1 MELTAERGNSMTQT
15 TFSNPVLDAVRR
27 SLGRES
33 GAPLPPRQLL
43 PSARAAKPLQA
54 EIALLLHETE
64 KVSGHTQQL
73 TEDNL
78 DAALWDLVQT
88 ENIRTATVWNTP
100 TLQCLDITGR
110 LKHLGVALVLPD
122 ADKHTLA
129 QCDLGVTEAD
139 FAIPDSGTLG
149 LLSGPE
155 KPRAVSLLPAVHL
168 ALLTPAA
175 LRPDLHQVFAEAQHH
190 GYLILITGPSRT
202 ADIELTLTL
211 GVHGPRE
218 LYVWMLEQPGV

>member
-1 MELTAERGNSMTQT
+1 MSQSTC
-15 TFSNPVLDAVRR
+15 FNPVLEAVRR
-27 SLGRES
+27 SLGHEPNATP
-33 GAPLPPRQLL
+33 APRPSLPP
-43 PSARAAKPLQA
+43 ARTAGSVQDEL
-54 EIALLLHETE
+54 ALLLHEIE
-64 KVSGHTQQL
+64 DVAGHSQRL
-73 TEDNL
+73 SVEAL
-78 DAALWDLVQT
+78 DVALQELIQT

-100 TLQCLDITGR
+100 TLQR
-110 LKHLGVALVLPD
+110 LEIAQKLEKIGVQLIPPD
-122 ADKHTLA
+122 ADKHALA
-129 QCDLGVTEAD
+129 QCDLGITEAD

-175 LRPDLHQVFAEAQHH
+175 LRPDLHQVFAEAQRH

-218 LYVWMLEQPGV
+218 LYVWVLEQVEE

>member
-1 MELTAERGNSMTQT
+1 MSQSTR
-15 TFSNPVLDAVRR
+15 FNPVLEAVRR
-27 SLGRES
+27 SLGRERN
-33 GAPLPPRQLL
+33 ATPAPRPPLPP
-43 PSARAAKPLQA
+43 ARTAGSLQA
-54 EIALLLHETE
+54 EIAVLLHEIE
-64 KVSGHTQQL
+64 NVAGHSQRLPVDT
-73 TEDNL
+73 L
-78 DAALWDLVQT
+78 DAALQELVRT

-100 TLQCLDITGR
+100 TLQR
-110 LKHLGVALVLPD
+110 LGIAGKLEQIGVKLVPPN
-122 ADKHTLA
+122 ADKHALA
-129 QCDLGVTEAD
+129 QCDLGITEVD

-190 GYLILITGPSRT
+190 DYLILITGPSRT

-218 LYVWMLEQPGV
+218 LYVWVLEHVEE

>member
-1 MELTAERGNSMTQT
+1 MTQNR
-15 TFSNPVLDAVRR
+15 FPNPVLDAVRH
-27 SLGRES
+27 SLGYES
-33 GAPLPPRQLL
+33 GAPLPPHPLL
-43 PSARAAKPLQA
+43 PSARAAGTPQA
-54 EIALLLHETE
+54 EIALLLQEID

-73 TEDNL
+73 TTHNL
-78 DAALWDLVQT
+78 DTALGALVET

-100 TLQCLDITGR
+100 TLQCLDIAGR
-110 LKHLGVALVLPD
+110 LKHLGVTLVPPD
-122 ADKHTLA
+122 AEKHTLA

-218 LYVWMLEQPGV
+218 LYVWIFESPGE

>member
-1 MELTAERGNSMTQT
+1 MNQN

-27 SLGRES
+27 SLGHEW
-33 GAPLPPRQLL
+33 GAPLPPRPLP
-43 PSARAAKPLQA
+43 PSARAAESPQA
-54 EIALLLHETE
+54 ETTLLLHEIE
-64 KVSGHTQQL
+64 KASGHTQQL
-73 TEDNL
+73 TTDNL
-78 DAALWDLVQT
+78 DAAFQALVKT

-100 TLQCLDITGR
+100 TLQCLDIAGR
-110 LKHLGVALVLPD
+110 LKHLGVTLVPPD
-122 ADKHTLA
+122 AEKHTLA

-218 LYVWMLEQPGV
+218 LYVWMLESPGE

>member
-1 MELTAERGNSMTQT
+1 MNQVTL
-15 TFSNPVLDAVRR
+15 SNPILDAVRH
-27 SLGRES
+27 SLGRKP
-33 GAPLPPRQLL
+33 GAPTPPRPLL
-43 PSARAAKPLQA
+43 PSARAAEPPQA
-54 EIALLLHETE
+54 ETALLLHEIE

-73 TEDNL
+73 TTDNL
-78 DAALWDLVQT
+78 DAELQALVKK

-100 TLQCLDITGR
+100 TLQCLDIAGR
-110 LKHLGVALVLPD
+110 LKHLGVALMPPD

-168 ALLTPAA
+168 ALLTPAV

-190 GYLILITGPSRT
+190 GYLILVTGPSRT

-218 LYVWMLEQPGV
+218 LYVWMLEQPGT